1 MSSRSLFTTVLPLTG
16 AVALTLLTPSYG
28 YAGFAE
34 HGGQVVIPE
43 SSTELPAH
51 VGIKA
56 HTNFRYFIPKAGKAG
71 EQFFRDVA
79 PEQAGGPPFDGYLYE
94 TPASLACVYQLVP
107 QQVAGC
113 DPNTVTANP
122 AGGARAI
129 AIVDAYH
136 YPTAVQDLTL
146 FSSQFGLPLPVTS
159 GPFANFQVV

>member
-43 SSTELPAH
+43 SSTELPEH

-71 EQFFRDVA
+71 EQFFREVA
-79 PEQAGGPPFDGYLYE
+79 PEQVGGPPFAGYFYE
-94 TPASLACVYQLVP
+94 TPASLACVYQLPPYNGSNPV
-107 QQVAGC
+107 GDC
-113 DPNTVTANP
+113 NPNTVTANP
-122 AGGARAI
+122 VGGSRAI
-129 AIVDAYH
+129 
-136 YPTAVQDLTL
+136 
-146 FSSQFGLPLPVTS
+146 
-159 GPFANFQVV
+159 